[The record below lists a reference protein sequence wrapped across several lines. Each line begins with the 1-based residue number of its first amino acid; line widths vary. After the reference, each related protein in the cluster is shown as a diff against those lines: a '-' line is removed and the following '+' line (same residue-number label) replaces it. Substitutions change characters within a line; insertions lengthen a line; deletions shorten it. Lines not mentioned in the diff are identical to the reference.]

1 MSKRIIY
8 TRPEDGGVS
17 IVIPAPGVSIEEA
30 QKAIPP
36 GIPYEI
42 VDTVTI
48 PSDRAFRGAWEHDTT
63 EAPEKIRIHLEKAQE
78 ITKERLR
85 AEREPLLKEQD
96 IAFQKALET
105 GSDTSDVIAKK
116 QRLRDITK
124 LVDTESDIEK
134 LKTLSCNNN

>member
-17 IVIPAPGVSIEEA
+17 IIVPAPGVSIEEA
-30 QKAIPP
+30 QKAVPA
-36 GIPYEI
+36 GISYEI
-42 VDTVTI
+42 IDTETI

-63 EAPEKIRIHLEKAQE
+63 EAPEKIRIHLGKAQE

-105 GSDTSDVIAKK
+105 GSDTSDVIAEK

-124 LVDTESDIEK
+124 LTENINDLEE
-134 LKTLSCNNN
+134 LKNLSCS